1 MFRPIALYIG
11 LRYTRA
17 KRRNHFISFI
27 SLTSM
32 IGIALGVMVLITVL
46 SVMNGFD
53 EEIRS
58 RIFSMATQV
67 AISSNNGQ
75 TLSNTKSLTQTV
87 LKQPHVI
94 AVAPFVM
101 GQGMLINLGQP
112 HPILLSGVNP
122 EQEKKV
128 SEIPS
133 KIVEGHFILT
143 PGQYDIVLGEQLATE
158 LGINIGDKVNII
170 TPRVALTPAG
180 IMPRFKTFSV
190 SGIFRVGRSFGFESN
205 MAYIAIQDAQTLFE
219 LGTGIT
225 GLRLKLDDLYAAPK
239 VSLALSKQIP
249 SSYQITD
256 WTSTYGSLMYAISL
270 EKKMMFF
277 ILLLLIAISAF
288 NLVSSLMM
296 VVTDK
301 QSDIAILRTLGA
313 TPRTILGI
321 FMVQGCIIGLVGTLI
336 GLIAGLLLAF
346 YAGDIVSFLEHSVFH
361 TEILASNVY
370 FFVDKLPSKIEGPDI
385 LYICIAA
392 LGMSLLATIYPAL
405 KAARTAPAE
414 ALRYE

>member
-1 MFRPIALYIG
+1 VFRPLALCIG

-27 SLTSM
+27 SFTSM

-53 EEIRS
+53 QEIRS
-58 RIFSMATQV
+58 RIFSIATQV
-67 AISSNNGQ
+67 AITSSNISPIADTQKLSQ
-75 TLSNTKSLTQTV
+75 TALRQTHV
-87 LKQPHVI
+87 L
-94 AVAPFVM
+94 ATAPFVT
-101 GQGMLINLGQP
+101 GQGLIVSQDQP
-112 HPILLSGVNP
+112 HPILLTGVLP
-122 EQEKKV
+122 DRERQV

-133 KIVEGHFILT
+133 KVVAGKFTLL
-143 PGQYDIVLGEQLATE
+143 PGQYGIVVGEELAAE
-158 LGINIGDKVNII
+158 LGLYVGDKINVI
-170 TPRVALTPAG
+170 TPQLSFTPTG
-180 IMPRFKTFSV
+180 ILPRFKTFTV
-190 SGIFRVGRSFGFESN
+190 SGIFRVGRSFGFESSI
-205 MAYIAIQDAQTLFE
+205 AYINLQDAQALFQ
-219 LGTGIT
+219 LGRGVT
-225 GLRLKLDDLYAAPK
+225 GLRLKLDDLFTAPQ
-239 VSLALSKQIP
+239 VSLAFSKQLSP
-249 SSYQITD
+249 AYQVTD

-270 EKKMMFF
+270 EKQMMFF

-313 TPRTILGI
+313 TPSTILGI
-321 FMVQGCIIGLVGTLI
+321 FMVQGCIIGLLGTVI
-336 GLIAGLLLAF
+336 GVISGLLLAF
-346 YAGDIVSFLEHSVFH
+346 YASSIVGFLEHLLH

-370 FFVDKLPSKIEGPDI
+370 FFVDKLPSKIESTDVI
-385 LYICIAA
+385 HICFAA

-405 KAARTAPAE
+405 KAARIPPAE